1 MGISFNADEIMEM
14 AVRIETNGRL
24 FYLRAAEL
32 QSDDETVSFFKGL
45 AAMEEQHKRTFD
57 EFRQDLSAAD
67 KEGQVY
73 DPDGQASMYL
83 ATMAD
88 AHGGEGDPRA
98 AAALTG
104 EESLEE
110 ILRTALNLEKQS
122 ILFYVGLKD
131 LVTKK
136 HGKDKV
142 DAVIEEEKQHIA
154 QLSEV
159 LRKTLE
165 A

>member
-1 MGISFNADEIMEM
+1 MGISFNADEILEM

-32 QSDDETVSFFKGL
+32 QSDDETVGFFKRL
-45 AAMEEQHKRTFD
+45 AAMEEQHVKTFE
-57 EFRQDLSAAD
+57 EFRQDLSATD
-67 KEGQVY
+67 QEGQAY
-73 DPDGQASMYL
+73 DPDGQALMYL

-88 AHGGEGDPRA
+88 AHGGEGDPRIA
-98 AAALTG
+98 SALTG
-104 EESLEE
+104 QESLEE

-131 LVTKK
+131 LVTKAQ
-136 HGKDKV
+136 GKEKI
-142 DAVIEEEKQHIA
+142 DAVIDEEKLHIA

-159 LRKTLE
+159 LRNTL
-165 A
+165 AS

>member
-1 MGISFNADEIMEM
+1 MGITFNADEVLEM
-14 AVRIETNGRL
+14 AVRIEANGKS

-32 QSDDETVSFFKGL
+32 QSDNEVVSFFERL
-45 AAMEEQHKRTFD
+45 AAMEEQHKQTFE

-67 KEGQVY
+67 KEGQAY
-73 DPDGQASMYL
+73 DPDGQALMYL

-88 AHGGEGDPRA
+88 AHGGEGDPRIA
-98 AAALTG
+98 ATLTG
-104 EESLEE
+104 DESLEE

-131 LVTKK
+131 LVPRQS
-136 HGKDKV
+136 GKDKV
-142 DAVIEEEKQHIA
+142 DEVIEEEKLHIA

-165 A
+165 S